1 MMLESKNISCKFQGN
16 CGEKNKLKAAVPVY
30 ISQLHFSILSKKETN
45 FLRPLYTEHCTFF
58 LRQLFI
64 LHPLA
69 NGLYIPRRFM

>member
-45 FLRPLYTEHCTFF
+45 ILRPFC
-58 LRQLFI
+58 I
-64 LHPLA
+64 S
-69 NGLYIPRRFM
+69 RRFI